1 MIRICGLQ
9 KMTLLDYP
17 GKVACTVFLGG
28 CDMRC
33 PFCHNSELTDGS
45 AEPVMTEEE
54 LLAFLVK
61 RKGLLEGVAVTGG
74 EPLLREENLNLLR
87 EIRALGYPVKLDT
100 NGTHPDRLRRVLEE
114 GLAQY
119 VAMDVKNSPD
129 RYAET
134 IGLKAFELTPVMRS
148 VSLLKESGTD
158 YEFRTT
164 VAAELHDENS
174 IRAARTALAVADG
187 LGEEDIAL
195 VLLSGGGSALFEE
208 SLIPPEAQ
216 REITKKLLARGAAIE
231 EINAVRR
238 RISAVKGG
246 KFAARCYPARV
257 ITFALSDVLND
268 DKSVIASGITVRD
281 GTPDGFVKAVA
292 DKYLY
297 DLDHTTAESLY
308 HKKELTLNDGGYHF
322 VGNIDRLCE
331 AAKVRAEALGYRAV
345 TVSKALTGEAREQA
359 ASILA
364 AAPERSGKRAYIYGG
379 ETTVTLK
386 GNGLGGRNQEMAL
399 AAAIALKDRAGIAFC
414 SVGSDGTDGPTDA
427 AGGYADGDTYAKMQ
441 RAGVTPEAAL
451 ADNDSYHAL
460 KAAGDLIV
468 TGPTGTNVNDLT
480 FVLTDE
486 R

>member
-1 MIRICGLQ
+1 MSLKNDALEIAAAAIRAADPYESTCEALRNC
-9 KMTLLDYP
+9 LPRDRSF
-17 GKVACTVFLGG
+17 TVFSIGKAAIPMAKAAADTLGG
-28 CDMRC
+28 RI
-33 PFCHNSELTDGS
+33 
-45 AEPVMTEEE
+45 
-54 LLAFLVK
+54 K
-61 RKGLLEGVAVTGG
+61 KGLAVTKYGHTG
-74 EPLLREENLNLLR
+74 DFASPYFQVIE
-87 EIRALGYPVKLDT
+87 AAHPV
-100 NGTHPDRLRRVLEE
+100 
-114 GLAQY
+114 
-119 VAMDVKNSPD
+119 S
-129 RYAET
+129 
-134 IGLKAFELTPVMRS
+134 
-148 VSLLKESGTD
+148 
-158 YEFRTT
+158 
-164 VAAELHDENS
+164 DENS

-216 REITKKLLARGAAIE
+216 REITKKLLARGAEIG

-331 AAKVRAEALGYRAV
+331 AAGARAEALGYRAEI
-345 TVSKALTGEAREQA
+345 VSKALTGEAREQA

-441 RAGVTPEAAL
+441 RAGVTPGAAL

>member
-1 MIRICGLQ
+1 MSLKTDALEIAAAAIRAADPYESTCEALRNC
-9 KMTLLDYP
+9 LPRDRSF
-17 GKVACTVFLGG
+17 TVFSIGKAAIPMAKAAADTLGG
-28 CDMRC
+28 RI
-33 PFCHNSELTDGS
+33 
-45 AEPVMTEEE
+45 
-54 LLAFLVK
+54 K
-61 RKGLLEGVAVTGG
+61 KGLAVTKYGHTG
-74 EPLLREENLNLLR
+74 DFASPYFQVIE
-87 EIRALGYPVKLDT
+87 AAHPV
-100 NGTHPDRLRRVLEE
+100 
-114 GLAQY
+114 
-119 VAMDVKNSPD
+119 S
-129 RYAET
+129 
-134 IGLKAFELTPVMRS
+134 
-148 VSLLKESGTD
+148 
-158 YEFRTT
+158 
-164 VAAELHDENS
+164 DENS

-216 REITKKLLARGAAIE
+216 REITKKLLARGA
-231 EINAVRR
+231 EIGELNAVRR

-246 KFAARCYPARV
+246 KFAARCYPAKV

-364 AAPERSGKRAYIYGG
+364 AAPEIPGKRAYIYGG
-379 ETTVTLK
+379 ATTVTLK

-399 AAAIALKDRAGIAFC
+399 AAAIALKDREGIAFC

>member
-1 MIRICGLQ
+1 MSLKNDALEIAAAAIRAADPYESTCEALRNC
-9 KMTLLDYP
+9 LPRDRSF
-17 GKVACTVFLGG
+17 TVFSIGKAAIPMARAAADTLGG
-28 CDMRC
+28 RI
-33 PFCHNSELTDGS
+33 
-45 AEPVMTEEE
+45 
-54 LLAFLVK
+54 
-61 RKGLLEGVAVTGG
+61 RRGLAVTKYGHTG
-74 EPLLREENLNLLR
+74 DFASPYFQVIE
-87 EIRALGYPVKLDT
+87 AAHPV
-100 NGTHPDRLRRVLEE
+100 
-114 GLAQY
+114 
-119 VAMDVKNSPD
+119 S
-129 RYAET
+129 
-134 IGLKAFELTPVMRS
+134 
-148 VSLLKESGTD
+148 
-158 YEFRTT
+158 
-164 VAAELHDENS
+164 DENS

-399 AAAIALKDRAGIAFC
+399 AAAIALKDREGIAFC

>member
-1 MIRICGLQ
+1 MSLKNDALEIAAAAIRAADPYESTCEALRNC
-9 KMTLLDYP
+9 LPRDRSF
-17 GKVACTVFLGG
+17 TVFSIGKAAIPMAKAAADTLGG
-28 CDMRC
+28 RI
-33 PFCHNSELTDGS
+33 
-45 AEPVMTEEE
+45 
-54 LLAFLVK
+54 K
-61 RKGLLEGVAVTGG
+61 KGLAVTKYGHTG
-74 EPLLREENLNLLR
+74 DFASPYFQVIE
-87 EIRALGYPVKLDT
+87 AAHPV
-100 NGTHPDRLRRVLEE
+100 
-114 GLAQY
+114 
-119 VAMDVKNSPD
+119 S
-129 RYAET
+129 
-134 IGLKAFELTPVMRS
+134 
-148 VSLLKESGTD
+148 
-158 YEFRTT
+158 
-164 VAAELHDENS
+164 DENS
-174 IRAARTALAVADG
+174 IRAARVALAVADG

-216 REITKKLLARGAAIE
+216 REITKKLLARGAEIG

-331 AAKVRAEALGYRAV
+331 AAKVRAEALGYRAEI
-345 TVSKALTGEAREQA
+345 VSKALTGEAREQA

-399 AAAIALKDRAGIAFC
+399 AAAIALKDREGIAFC

-480 FVLTDE
+480 FVLTDK